1 MSLTADEIKQRLGLK
16 PHPTCGFVA
25 ETYRSTLQI
34 PQAALPAAYGG
45 PRPFGSVLSFLVTPE
60 RQMMLHRIRNDQMYH
75 HYLGDP
81 LEVLLL
87 YQDGR
92 GEVLTIGS
100 DLASGMQ
107 PQLLIPGG
115 TFHVSRVRPG
125 GSYALLG
132 TSEWPAVEPS
142 DVEEGDPETLIAA
155 FPAMRD
161 QIVTFAGLTSGASA
175 G

>member
-1 MSLTADEIKQRLGLK
+1 MAPTADEIKQALGLK

-25 ETYRSTLQI
+25 ETYRSTWQV
-34 PQAALPAAYGG
+34 PQNGLPSQFDGA
-45 PRPFGSVLSFLVTPE
+45 RPLGSVLYFLVSPE

-87 YQDGR
+87 YQNGT
-92 GEVLTIGS
+92 GEVVTIGS
-100 DLASGMQ
+100 EITNGMH
-107 PQLLIPGG
+107 PQLVIPGG

-132 TSEWPAVEPS
+132 TSEWPGVEPS
-142 DVEEGDPETLIAA
+142 DVEEADAQALMAT
-155 FPAMRD
+155 FPAMRE
-161 QIVTFAGLTSGASA
+161 QIAAFTRQPSGSA
-175 G
+175 TA